1 MKFNETIGYDE
12 TNQMV
17 SASSILVS
25 IPAFKLGQSYTIKT
39 TGYEKTF
46 IFKENFTIVR

>member
-1 MKFNETIGYDE
+1 
-12 TNQMV
+12 MV
-17 SASSILVS
+17 SASFILVS